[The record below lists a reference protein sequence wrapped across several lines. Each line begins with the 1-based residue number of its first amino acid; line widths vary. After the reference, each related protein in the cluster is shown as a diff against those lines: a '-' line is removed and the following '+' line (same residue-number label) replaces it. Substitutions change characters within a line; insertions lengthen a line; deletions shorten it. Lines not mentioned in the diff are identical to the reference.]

1 MAQDPSIDAMIDKIY
16 ATISPDEAQA
26 QRNGQ
31 AEPPPLGER
40 YGMSGADM
48 HHCLEQAGKN
58 LGMSGAELSRVLE
71 RAGLQA
77 GVGSE
82 RGATDAAPR
91 SVAPPQARE
100 RRAVAPVESAP
111 RDDHLADGSDLYDI
125 ELRLYGFPAWWAHAQ
140 MQVLESMER
149 ALHTDDFDRDLAK
162 AIHILERARA
172 EYAKRPREERA

>member
-1 MAQDPSIDAMIDKIY
+1 MAQDPSIDAMIEKIY
-16 ATISPDEAQA
+16 ATISPEEAQA

-31 AEPPPLGER
+31 A
-40 YGMSGADM
+40 
-48 HHCLEQAGKN
+48 
-58 LGMSGAELSRVLE
+58 
-71 RAGLQA
+71 
-77 GVGSE
+77 
-82 RGATDAAPR
+82 APQP
-91 SVAPPQARE
+91 VALPQARE